1 MSLTSHPADRY
12 NRASQDCKLI
22 TIATSTKR
30 EAGSLS
36 GYLEHFGLK
45 VKPFAATPDPQF
57 AYGTREHQLAVAK
70 IQYAVEERQGIFL
83 LQGEVGA
90 GKTTVS
96 QFMLNAWRDD
106 ESLVVAHITNPSV
119 RTASQFL
126 RLILAHFGE
135 EAAHFQSDNWD
146 ALRGFLVGNYK
157 SGKTTV
163 LVIDEAQTISAE
175 NMETLTHI
183 SNEQTQKDKLI
194 QIVLLA
200 QPNIARK
207 LTYKPALRD
216 RIAHGSTLNPLSFQ
230 DAVAMMRHRV
240 QVAGGNFDTLFPGE
254 QLHRRLYNITKG
266 VPRRL
271 CMLCDNALLNAF
283 AMGAKTVDDQTI
295 SDALDDLAFKGWKES
310 ESNTDRDAKSTSK
323 PSKKGAKK

>member
-1 MSLTSHPADRY
+1 M
-12 NRASQDCKLI
+12 
-22 TIATSTKR
+22 
-30 EAGSLS
+30 S

-83 LQGEVGA
+83 LQGEVGT

-96 QFMLNAWRDD
+96 QFMLNAWRED

-216 RIAHGSTLNPLSFQ
+216 RIAHGSTLNPLSFE
-230 DAVAMMRHRV
+230 DAVAMMRHRI
-240 QVAGGNFDTLFPGE
+240 QVAGGDFDILFPEE

-310 ESNTDRDAKSTSK
+310 ESSADRDTKSTSK

>member
-1 MSLTSHPADRY
+1 VP
-12 NRASQDCKLI
+12 
-22 TIATSTKR
+22 
-30 EAGSLS
+30 
-36 GYLEHFGLK
+36 GYLEHFRLNA
-45 VKPFAATPDPQF
+45 KPFATTPDPQF

-83 LQGEVGA
+83 LQGEIGT

-106 ESLVVAHITNPSV
+106 KSLAVAHITNPAV
-119 RTASQFL
+119 RTPSQFL
-126 RLILAHFGE
+126 RLLLSHYGVEPPHLLA
-135 EAAHFQSDNWD
+135 DNWD

-157 SGKTTV
+157 AGKITV

-183 SNEQTQKDKLI
+183 SNEQTQKHKLI
-194 QIVLLA
+194 QVVLLA

-207 LTYKPALRD
+207 LSYKPALRD
-216 RIAHGSTLNPLSFQ
+216 RIAHGSTLNPLSYE

-240 QVAGGNFDTLFPGE
+240 RVAGGDFETLFPDE
-254 QLHRRLYNITKG
+254 ALHRRLYNITKG

-271 CMLCDNALLNAF
+271 CMLCDNALLNAY
-283 AMGAKTVDDQTI
+283 ALGKPAVDEGAI
-295 SDALDDLAFKGWKES
+295 SDALDDLAFKGWKE
-310 ESNTDRDAKSTSK
+310 
-323 PSKKGAKK
+323 

>member
-1 MSLTSHPADRY
+1 
-12 NRASQDCKLI
+12 
-22 TIATSTKR
+22 
-30 EAGSLS
+30 LS

-45 VKPFAATPDPQF
+45 VKPFATTPDPLF
-57 AYGTREHQLAVAK
+57 AYATREHQLAVAK

-83 LQGEVGA
+83 LQGEIGA

-96 QFMLNAWRDD
+96 QFMLNAWRQDD
-106 ESLVVAHITNPSV
+106 SLVVAHITNPAV
-119 RTASQFL
+119 RTAPQFL
-126 RLILAHFGE
+126 RLILSHFAV
-135 EAAHFQSDNWD
+135 EAAHFQSENWNV
-146 ALRGFLVGNYK
+146 LRSFLVNNYRA
-157 SGKTTV
+157 GKTTV

-207 LTYKPALRD
+207 LSYKPALRD
-216 RIAHGSTLNPLSFQ
+216 RIAHGSTLNPLSFE
-230 DAVAMMRHRV
+230 DAVAMLRHRV
-240 QVAGGNFDTLFPGE
+240 TVAGGDFNKLFPDE
-254 QLHRRLYNITKG
+254 ALHRRLYNITKG

-283 AMGAKTVDDQTI
+283 ALQAKCVEDATLE
-295 SDALDDLAFKGWKES
+295 DALEDLSFKGWKEG
-310 ESNTDRDAKSTSK
+310 DVA
-323 PSKKGAKK
+323 PASKKPAPKKLGGKK